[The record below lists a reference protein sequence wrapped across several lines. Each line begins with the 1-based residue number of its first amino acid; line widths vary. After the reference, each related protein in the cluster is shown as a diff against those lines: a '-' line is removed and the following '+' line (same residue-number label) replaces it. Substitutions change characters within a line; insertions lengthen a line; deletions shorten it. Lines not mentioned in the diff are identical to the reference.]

1 LQRIIDGLLLLS
13 KAEGEATVLGTTDLV
28 TEVKARRE
36 QWEALAEE
44 TGVRLS
50 VDGLPAADI
59 AALPGAAEQIID
71 NLIDNALAVA
81 PPGSQIQLVVS
92 HGEQPGIIELH
103 ILDEGPGLSLEDCN
117 RAFSR
122 FWRGTQSGEG
132 SGLGLSIVHQLARAS
147 GAGASLMP
155 RTSGLPREPPVWMP
169 A

>member
-1 LQRIIDGLLLLS
+1 
-13 KAEGEATVLGTTDLV
+13 
-28 TEVKARRE
+28 
-36 QWEALAEE
+36 
-44 TGVRLS
+44 
-50 VDGLPAADI
+50 
-59 AALPGAAEQIID
+59 
-71 NLIDNALAVA
+71 LIDNALAVA

-103 ILDEGPGLSLEDCN
+103 ILDEGPGLSLEDCH

-147 GAGASLMP
+147 GAEASLTP
-155 RTSGLPREPPVWMP
+155 RTLGTATGATGLDACVKFRS